1 MKTKKKYFEPLTKEY
16 RSNLFWYVL
25 TMICILVTLSDASA
39 QVNQNPSTTYSTH
52 KTAVQSPT
60 SVTVSAPSVNENT
73 PNSAK
78 ELTVLQFYP
87 SEGITINT
95 AKRFAYHNGW
105 KLATAEEIEYEWQHN
120 KLHLEKYGLVE
131 DGRIAVPIQKE
142 TAHLKSGT
150 NIGLETDRVNG
161 FFYYSNEQ

>member
-16 RSNLFWYVL
+16 RRNLFSYVL
-25 TMICILVTLSDASA
+25 TMICLLVSLSNAFA
-39 QVNQNPSTTYSTH
+39 QITQNPSPTYSTH

-60 SVTVSAPSVNENT
+60 SATVSAPSVNENT
-73 PNSAK
+73 TNSAK
-78 ELTVLQFYP
+78 ELTVLQFYT
-87 SEGITINT
+87 SEGININT

-120 KLHLEKYGLVE
+120 KLHFYKYGLVE

-142 TAHLKSGT
+142 IGLLKTGT
-150 NIGLETDRVNG
+150 NIGLETDQVNG